1 MTVRIVWP
9 KVMES
14 ALILAAI
21 FASIFISPG
30 HSFELSS
37 ASVSPGQEILLTG
50 VAKPGSQLSFQSSF
64 TMNLPVT
71 AGKYEYET
79 TVEIPQKPNRF
90 SVAARN
96 VEDFNA
102 GVKLGIWI
110 TKSFKADGG
119 TARISQSDVPPGR
132 YNLKMFGRALPG
144 STEIPVTVEAQTQV
158 QADSAGKYNL
168 AIDTSGIPAGDYR
181 IKGAGDSKIIRLG
194 GGDSSTTSTSFTGKA
209 ESFGSDGANKSESG
223 KAKSEEF
230 STGQRTK
237 PVEINQKTIHWYARQ
252 IGLNVVNS
260 SQYDMA
266 EKLLKKRLSGGY
278 WEIVAQGQPL
288 TEEAGDCQEE
298 YCLVRGTDACKVC
311 REKDMILRMGSSL
324 NNSSKNSTLHPALPS
339 KQSPS
344 SQASES
350 IQRKSFVSMLLDW
363 IRQLLGLEPGR

>member
-1 MTVRIVWP
+1 MPGRTAWS
-9 KVMES
+9 KVMEG
-14 ALILAAI
+14 AFILAI
-21 FASIFISPG
+21 ISVSIFISPG

-37 ASVSPGQEILLTG
+37 ASVSPGQEVLLTG

-110 TKSFKADGG
+110 TKSFKADDG
-119 TARISQSDVPPGR
+119 TARISQRDVPPGR
-132 YNLKMFGRALPG
+132 YNLKMFGTALPG
-144 STEIPVTVEAQTQV
+144 SIEIPVIVEAQTQV

-181 IKGAGDSKIIRLG
+181 IEGAGDSKIIRLG
-194 GGDSSTTSTSFTGKA
+194 GRDSSTISTSFAGNA
-209 ESFGSDGANKSESG
+209 ESFGSDGAKESERE
-223 KAKSEEF
+223 KL
-230 STGQRTK
+230 
-237 PVEINQKTIHWYARQ
+237 VEINQKTIHWYARQ
-252 IGLNVVNS
+252 IGLNVENS

-278 WEIVAQGQPL
+278 WEIIAQGQPL

-298 YCLVRGTDACKVC
+298 YCLVRGTDACTVC
-311 REKDMILRMGSSL
+311 REKDRILRMGSSL
-324 NNSSKNSTLHPALPS
+324 NNSSKNSTLHPAHPS
-339 KQSPS
+339 KQRPS
-344 SQASES
+344 SQAAEPVH
-350 IQRKSFVSMLLDW
+350 RKSFVRMLLDW